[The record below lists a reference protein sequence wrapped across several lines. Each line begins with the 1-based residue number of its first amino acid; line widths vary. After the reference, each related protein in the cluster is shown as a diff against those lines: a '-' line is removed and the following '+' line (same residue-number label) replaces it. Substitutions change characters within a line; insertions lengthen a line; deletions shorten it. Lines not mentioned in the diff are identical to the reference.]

1 MIVSVVAVAL
11 LLSPLVAVRASTSE
25 CATLGFSDALLCSTC
40 VEMTTF
46 VHDESVTN
54 ECFKCCSEDR
64 ESDTRT
70 FSSAILV
77 ADTTRLQYHT
87 SVESFIR
94 DHAHKFKDRLKV
106 VSRPWWRPALELLDA
121 NEVVVDTLPID
132 AWEAHQLVQFLEER
146 VGVKQQL

>member
-1 MIVSVVAVAL
+1 
-11 LLSPLVAVRASTSE
+11 
-25 CATLGFSDALLCSTC
+25 
-40 VEMTTF
+40 MTTF

-64 ESDTRT
+64 ESDSRT

-77 ADTTRLQYHT
+77 ADTTRLQYYA
-87 SVESFIR
+87 SVDNFIR

-106 VSRPWWRPALELLDA
+106 VSRAWWRPALELLDA
-121 NEVVVDTLPID
+121 NEVVVDTMPID

-146 VGVKQQL
+146 VGVKQQN